1 MHSLQTEL
9 VSYNEAVIKMF
20 IIENIVFS
28 VSVWKNNKQHWLNQI
43 IQHITENSL
52 SIETTSSSSLYLCMS
67 ISSPNSGGSS
77 SRSVTVFYVTLCLWP
92 NWSFPCALLLRFSGE
107 NTKEWKAKFLFL
119 KCVRLHGT
127 VGCDKSKGK
136 IISNKWNI

>member
-28 VSVWKNNKQHWLNQI
+28 VSVWKNHKQHWLNQI
-43 IQHITENSL
+43 IQHIIENSL

-67 ISSPNSGGSS
+67 ISSPNS
-77 SRSVTVFYVTLCLWP
+77 RSVTVFYVTLCLWP
-92 NWSFPCALLLRFSGE
+92 NLSFPCALLLRFSGE

-119 KCVRLHGT
+119 KCIRHHGT
-127 VGCDKSKGK
+127 VGCHKSKGK